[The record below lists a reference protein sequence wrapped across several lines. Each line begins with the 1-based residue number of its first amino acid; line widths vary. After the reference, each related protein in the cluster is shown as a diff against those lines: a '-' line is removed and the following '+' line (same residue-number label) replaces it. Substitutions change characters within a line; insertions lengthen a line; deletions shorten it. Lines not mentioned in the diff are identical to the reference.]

1 MCIPVRDLYLVNIA
15 FLWFGMLRAIT
26 ESDLILSQIKFPD
39 SEKTF
44 NVCFQIITSNRSAEK
59 QDNALE
65 KRQAHLFNMLLKMK
79 M

>member
-1 MCIPVRDLYLVNIA
+1 MCIPVRDFYLVNIA
-15 FLWFGMLRAIT
+15 FLWFGVLRAIT

-39 SEKTF
+39 TEET
-44 NVCFQIITSNRSAEK
+44 NACFQIITSNRSAEK